1 MRKKILIVDD
11 EQSMREVL
19 GILLEKEGYDI
30 TACDGGVSALEALQK
45 AVFDMVITDL
55 KMPEIGGIE
64 VLRSAKSV
72 NAETVVLVITAFG
85 TAESAV
91 EAMKLGAYDYI
102 NKPFKVDDVR
112 YLVKKAMGNTDQSPG
127 KAKQEMPDQEE
138 PALRKI
144 IGQSAAMRE
153 VLELLPKIA
162 VSEANV
168 MITGESGTGKELV
181 AKAVH
186 QLSSRKTAPF
196 VTVNC
201 GAIPE
206 NLLES
211 ELFGHVKGAFTNAVA
226 NKKGLFEIA
235 GKGTLFLDEIG
246 DLPLPLQ
253 VKLLRVLEDG
263 AFRQVGSTDVI
274 RVDVRIVSA
283 TNKDLKEALKE
294 GAFRKDLYY
303 RLNVLPLKLP
313 PLRNRGDDVATLIQ
327 HFLGRFKPTK
337 KISPEAMKILS
348 HYPWW
353 GNVRELENTM
363 ERLMVLS
370 SGDTIIEEHIPDEIR
385 MPDSLPLPQDI
396 PTGGVNLDGIIE
408 DIEKR
413 YLTKALE
420 KAKGVKT
427 DAARLLNLSFRSF
440 RHRLSKY
447 DLGGKD

>member
-19 GILLEKEGYDI
+19 GILLEKEGHDV
-30 TACDGGVSALEALQK
+30 TACAGGVAALKTLQK

-55 KMPEIGGIE
+55 KMPEVGGIE

-72 NAETVVLVITAFG
+72 NPETVVLVITAFG

-112 YLVKKAMGNTDQSPG
+112 NIVKEALGSSDQYRNKLKP
-127 KAKQEMPDQEE
+127 EVPEPE
-138 PALRKI
+138 VPALRKI
-144 IGQSAAMRE
+144 IGESPAIQE

-211 ELFGHVKGAFTNAVA
+211 ELFGHIKGAFTNAVA

-263 AFRQVGSTDVI
+263 AFRRVGDTEVI
-274 RVDVRIVSA
+274 RVNVRIVSA
-283 TNKDLKEALKE
+283 TNKNLKEALKE
-294 GAFRKDLYY
+294 GVFREDLYY
-303 RLNVLPLKLP
+303 RLNVLPFKLP
-313 PLRNRGDDVATLIQ
+313 PLRNRGDDVAILIR
-327 HFLGRFKPTK
+327 HFLGRFKLAK
-337 KISPEAMKILS
+337 KISPGAMEILS
-348 HYPWW
+348 RYPWW

-370 SGDTIIEEHIPDEIR
+370 SGDTIIEKHIPDEIR

-396 PTGGVNLDGIIE
+396 PAGGVNLDGIIE

-413 YLTKALE
+413 YLTKALQ

-427 DAARLLNLSFRSF
+427 DAAKLLNLSFRSF

-447 DLGGKD
+447 DLGERD

>member
-19 GILLEKEGYDI
+19 GILLEKEGHDV
-30 TACDGGVSALEALQK
+30 TSCEGGVAALKALQK

-55 KMPEIGGIE
+55 KMPEVGGIE

-72 NAETVVLVITAFG
+72 NPDTVVLVITAFG

-91 EAMKLGAYDYI
+91 EAMKLGACDYI
-102 NKPFKVDDVR
+102 NKPFKVDDIR
-112 YLVKKAMGNTDQSPG
+112 YIVKEALDSSEQPLDKT
-127 KAKQEMPDQEE
+127 KLEMSRHEE
-138 PALRKI
+138 PALQKI
-144 IGQSAAMRE
+144 IGQSAAIRE

-186 QLSSRKTAPF
+186 QLSSRKAAPF

-235 GKGTLFLDEIG
+235 GEGTLFLDEIG

-253 VKLLRVLEDG
+253 VKMLRVLEDG
-263 AFRQVGSTDVI
+263 AFRRVGGTDVI
-274 RVDVRIVSA
+274 CVDVRIVSA
-283 TNKDLKEALKE
+283 TNKNLKEALKE
-294 GAFRKDLYY
+294 GTFREDLYY

-313 PLRNRGDDVATLIQ
+313 PLRNRTEDVSLLIR
-327 HFLGRFKPTK
+327 HFLGKFKPLK
-337 KISPEAMKILS
+337 KISHEAMEILS
-348 HYPWW
+348 RYPWW

-370 SGDTIIEEHIPDEIR
+370 SGGTITEENIPDEIR

-396 PTGGVNLDGIIE
+396 PVGGVNLDGIIE

-413 YLTKALE
+413 YLIKALQN
-420 KAKGVKT
+420 AKGVKT
-427 DAARLLNLSFRSF
+427 DAAKLLNLSFRSF

-447 DLGGKD
+447 DLGEKD

>member
-19 GILLEKEGYDI
+19 AILLEKEGHEV
-30 TACDGGVSALEALQK
+30 TSCEGGVAALKALQK

-55 KMPEIGGIE
+55 KMPDVGGIE

-72 NAETVVLVITAFG
+72 NPDTVVLVITAFG

-112 YLVKKAMGNTDQSPG
+112 CIVKEALSSTDQYQNKLSAELSAHE
-127 KAKQEMPDQEE
+127 K
-138 PALRKI
+138 PALQKI
-144 IGQSAAMRE
+144 IGQSPAMRE

-162 VSEANV
+162 VSEPNV

-186 QLSSRKTAPF
+186 QLSPRSSAPF

-211 ELFGHVKGAFTNAVA
+211 ELFGHIKGAFTNAVA

-235 GKGTLFLDEIG
+235 GRGTLFLDEIG

-263 AFRQVGSTDVI
+263 AFRRVGDTEVI

-294 GAFRKDLYY
+294 GTFREDLYY

-313 PLRNRGDDVATLIQ
+313 PLRNRGDDVAVLIR
-327 HFLGRFKPTK
+327 HFLGKFKPAK
-337 KISPEAMKILS
+337 KISAEAMEILS
-348 HYPWW
+348 RYPWY

-363 ERLMVLS
+363 ERLIVLS
-370 SGDTIIEEHIPDEIR
+370 SGDTITEEHIPDEIR

-396 PTGGVNLDGIIE
+396 PAEGVNLDGIIE

-420 KAKGVKT
+420 KTKGVKT

-447 DLGGKD
+447 DLGEKD

>member
-19 GILLEKEGYDI
+19 GILLEKEGHDV
-30 TACDGGVSALEALQK
+30 TACAGGVAALKTLQK

-55 KMPEIGGIE
+55 KMPEVGGIE

-72 NAETVVLVITAFG
+72 NPETVVLVITAFG

-112 YLVKKAMGNTDQSPG
+112 HLVKEALNSADQYRDKLKPEMLG
-127 KAKQEMPDQEE
+127 QEGPDF
-138 PALRKI
+138 RKI
-144 IGQSAAMRE
+144 IGESAAIQE

-186 QLSSRKTAPF
+186 QLSSRKAAPF

-235 GKGTLFLDEIG
+235 GEGTLFLDEIG

-263 AFRQVGSTDVI
+263 AFRRVGDTEVI

-294 GAFRKDLYY
+294 GAFREDLYY

-313 PLRNRGDDVATLIQ
+313 PLRNRGDDVAILIR
-327 HFLGRFKPTK
+327 HFLGKFKPAK
-337 KISPEAMKILS
+337 QISPGAMEILS
-348 HYPWW
+348 RYPWW

-396 PTGGVNLDGIIE
+396 PAGGVNLDGIIE

-413 YLTKALE
+413 YLTKALQ

-427 DAARLLNLSFRSF
+427 DAAKLLNLSFRSF

-447 DLGGKD
+447 DLGERD

>member
-19 GILLEKEGYDI
+19 GILLEKEGHDV
-30 TACDGGVSALEALQK
+30 TACAGGVAALKTLQK

-55 KMPEIGGIE
+55 KMPEVGGIE

-72 NAETVVLVITAFG
+72 NPETVVLVITAFG

-112 YLVKKAMGNTDQSPG
+112 HLVKEALNSSDQYRDKLKPEMLG
-127 KAKQEMPDQEE
+127 QEGPDF
-138 PALRKI
+138 RKI
-144 IGQSAAMRE
+144 IGESAAIQE

-186 QLSSRKTAPF
+186 QLSSRKAAPF

-211 ELFGHVKGAFTNAVA
+211 ELFGHIKGAFTNAVA

-235 GKGTLFLDEIG
+235 GEGTLFLDEIG

-263 AFRQVGSTDVI
+263 AFRRVGDTEVI

-294 GAFRKDLYY
+294 GAFREDLYY

-313 PLRNRGDDVATLIQ
+313 PLRNRGDDVAILIR
-327 HFLGRFKPTK
+327 HFLGRFKPAK
-337 KISPEAMKILS
+337 QISPGAMEILS
-348 HYPWW
+348 RYPWW

-396 PTGGVNLDGIIE
+396 PAGGVNLDGIIE

-413 YLTKALE
+413 YLTKALQ

-427 DAARLLNLSFRSF
+427 DAAKLLNLSFRSF

-447 DLGGKD
+447 DLGERD